1 VESIDRSI
9 DQTDRQTDRRFRL
22 RLPKKNAHRRRFQS
36 SRNSRVFFIDRSDR
50 SIPDRNPIET
60 RDLLRGTR
68 SIRFDPIDS
77 RSIRFGIDSISIS
90 IRSDARIDRW
100 FLSIERPP
108 GCGSTDGATVQANRR
123 SVGRFAFVIH
133 IIGWIHRPHRP
144 VSGDADAR
152 TRGRDRPV
160 RFVERF
166 VERFD

>member
-1 VESIDRSI
+1 MESIH
-9 DQTDRQTDRRFRL
+9 QTDRQTDRRFRL
-22 RLPKKNAHRRRFQS
+22 RLPKKKRSQETIPILSKFAG
-36 SRNSRVFFIDRSDR
+36 FFYRSIDPIDRF
-50 SIPDRNPIET
+50 PIET
-60 RDLLRGTR
+60 RSKPAISSVVPDRFDSTR
-68 SIRFDPIDS
+68 SVRVRFAFDS
-77 RSIRFGIDSISIS
+77 VSISIS